1 MDTEGTEY
9 DQAPESVLV
18 DAALLRWF
26 EQQRL
31 LRTLVIAEDEEHITE
46 IVRAPLVFF
55 SARDDDVRAAP
66 NPDTLGYPEKRLEQM
81 TLNDYHVFL
90 LRWATQAVEAGL
102 VRCFVCNQTLRNRD
116 LDVPWDGIFL
126 SEHLVAWLFI
136 HFDCKRGLQREI
148 KGRSPF
154 ELSPRPPE
162 MFDVSHD

>member
-1 MDTEGTEY
+1 MDTQSTELSE
-9 DQAPESVLV
+9 ASEHMLV
-18 DAALLRWF
+18 DEDLLRWF
-26 EQQRL
+26 EQQHL
-31 LRTLVIAEDEEHITE
+31 LRTMVVAEDAEHVTE
-46 IVRAPLVFF
+46 VVRAPVVFF

-66 NPDTLGYPEKRLEQM
+66 NPDTLGYPEKRLGEM
-81 TLNDYHVFL
+81 TLNDFHVFL
-90 LRWATQAVEAGL
+90 LRWATRAVDAGL
-102 VRCFVCNQTLRNRD
+102 VRCFVCNETLRNND

-126 SEHLVAWLFI
+126 SEDLVAWLFI